1 MDMEM
6 GREAATCSEALCK
19 NITELTRV
27 SNLGAWWLVQ
37 CSLKQRLRDN
47 PSHFIRSSSLQS
59 LCPSTVSHYHPAI

>member
-27 SNLGAWWLVQ
+27 SNLGTWQLVQ
-37 CSLKQRLRDN
+37 CSTQAMAPR
-47 PSHFIRSSSLQS
+47 
-59 LCPSTVSHYHPAI
+59 